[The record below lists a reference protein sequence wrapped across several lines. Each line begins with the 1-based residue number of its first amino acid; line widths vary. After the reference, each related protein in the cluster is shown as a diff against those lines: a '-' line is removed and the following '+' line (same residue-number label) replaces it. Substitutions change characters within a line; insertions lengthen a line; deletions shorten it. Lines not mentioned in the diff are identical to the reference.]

1 MCVGDI
7 NSVCDKII
15 VSLFFF
21 FYIASIYQQDKTLLI
36 HMLTFSSYGNVIV
49 GLTARCIFDIR
60 AQQAELFGNQFSP
73 ASSPRW
79 KPGLLPDEME

>member
-7 NSVCDKII
+7 YKIN
-15 VSLFFF
+15 VSLYYLFIIFFA
-21 FYIASIYQQDKTLLI
+21 IASVYQQDKTLLI

-60 AQQAELFGNQFSP
+60 AQQAELLGNQFSP

-79 KPGLLPDEME
+79 KPGLLPD